1 MKKLIVKILALFS
14 KKPKK
19 ENPFKDFKFPIIKK

>member
-1 MKKLIVKILALFS
+1 MKCLIGFIKTLFG

-19 ENPFKDFKFPIIKK
+19 ENPFKNFKFPIIKK